1 MYIDRESEIFIFLQ
15 QKISYEIKQPYQN
28 RYLNVIKSENQ
39 KFTQYEGLVNIIN
52 TVLEAVSEYKTKSM
66 FEFLKVF
73 TNESQKIV
81 RDYFNKPF
89 FLNVVFTE
97 QFSDPVLNNITMYGH
112 GNGAS
117 IHIGFKTEDRKW
129 RLGLIEWITWLHEL
143 GHLLCKAYLFS
154 KQIDIFKIM
163 AEITNENHVEKLK
176 ECSLEEEED
185 IADEIA
191 VLFISYILSKINL
204 KNENKF
210 YKTTQRLFN
219 KKNQSI
225 SRDKIVALHFPH
237 IFLFDR
243 HIRFMK
249 ILHDHPNIDDKPLL

>member
-1 MYIDRESEIFIFLQ
+1 MNLESKIAIFL
-15 QKISYEIKQPYQN
+15 KEKVYNELDISHQE
-28 RYLNVIKSENQ
+28 RYISVIKSENQ
-39 KFTQYEGLVNIIN
+39 KFTQYEGLVDIIN
-52 TVLEAVSEYKTKSM
+52 TVLGAVSKYKTKSM

-97 QFSDPVLNNITMYGH
+97 QFSGQVLNNITMHSH

-117 IHIGFKTEDRKW
+117 IHIGFKTEDKKW
-129 RLGLIEWITWLHEL
+129 RLGLSEWIIWLHEL

-154 KQIDIFKIM
+154 KQIDIFRIM
-163 AEITNENHVEKLK
+163 EEITNKNYVEKLK

-191 VLFISYILSKINL
+191 ILFISYILSKINL

-210 YKTTQRLFN
+210 YKTTQRLFS

-225 SRDKIVALHFPH
+225 SRDKIAALHFPH
-237 IFLFDR
+237 IFLLDK

-249 ILHDHPNIDDKPLL
+249 ILHDHPYDDTPLL